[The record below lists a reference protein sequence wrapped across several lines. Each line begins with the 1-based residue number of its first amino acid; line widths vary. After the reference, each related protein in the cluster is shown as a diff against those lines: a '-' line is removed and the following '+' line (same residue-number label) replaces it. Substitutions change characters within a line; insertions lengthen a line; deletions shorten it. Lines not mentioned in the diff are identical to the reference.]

1 MPFGLSPSTIVAR
14 LVVLLFGFPVHEW
27 AHAWSADQLGDDTPR
42 WQGRLSLNPMAHLD
56 ILGSIMLLLTGFG
69 WAKPVPVSPHRM
81 RTSPRAG
88 MALTALA
95 GPASNLL
102 VAMLCAVPFRL
113 GWLSTAD
120 IFTGAGLVWPE
131 LLLWRIAEVSLG
143 LALFNLLP
151 LFPLDGEKVLAGVVP
166 RDWGDRLL
174 SFRPY
179 SPYVL
184 MGLIALGVAGRLIE
198 IVWWPLLRLLFW
210 L

>member
-1 MPFGLSPSTIVAR
+1 MPFGLSPATILAR

-113 GWLSTAD
+113 GWLNTAD
-120 IFTGAGLVWPE
+120 IFAGTGLLWPE

-151 LFPLDGEKVLAGVVP
+151 LFPLDGEKVLAGIVP

-184 MGLIALGVAGRLIE
+184 MGLIALGVAGRLIQ
-198 IVWWPLLRLLFW
+198 IVWWPLLQLLFW